1 MYDTPAEV
9 AEAFLSSLT
18 ETIEGVDAEDGHSP
32 GLMAERGGGAG
43 VPSSLP
49 LFSVSVGKS
58 STQKHSS
65 IAKVW
70 NSTAEGCCFPSLF

>member
-32 GLMAERGGGAG
+32 GL
-43 VPSSLP
+43 
-49 LFSVSVGKS
+49 K
-58 STQKHSS
+58 
-65 IAKVW
+65 
-70 NSTAEGCCFPSLF
+70 AEGRRGRELGVGWRRGRRPICSGA

>member
-32 GLMAERGGGAG
+32 GAKAEWEVGGNQEGGGRGA
-43 VPSSLP
+43 
-49 LFSVSVGKS
+49 
-58 STQKHSS
+58 
-65 IAKVW
+65 
-70 NSTAEGCCFPSLF
+70 